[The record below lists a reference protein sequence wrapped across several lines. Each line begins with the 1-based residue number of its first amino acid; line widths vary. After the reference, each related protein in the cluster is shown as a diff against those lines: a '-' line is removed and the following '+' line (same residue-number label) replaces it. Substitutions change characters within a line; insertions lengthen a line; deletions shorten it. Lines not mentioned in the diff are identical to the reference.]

1 MKRDRFETV
10 VSKCSQ
16 KLFNYLLRMVRSRE
30 DAEDLL
36 QEVFAAFYQKMPKVD
51 EEYYES
57 YLYRAAHN
65 KALNLIKKRGRS
77 TELEMPELLPSS
89 EKVFD
94 PEQEMRD
101 KKNALVRTAIRRLNE
116 REASALNLQY
126 YENKSYQEIA
136 EIMDS
141 TVSAIDS
148 LLIRAKRKL
157 KKYLSQD
164 FATGDVLMG
173 DGRND

>member
-1 MKRDRFETV
+1 MKRDRFETI

-16 KLFNYLLRMVRSRE
+16 KLYNYLMRMVRNRE

-36 QEVFAAFYQKMPKVD
+36 QEVFASFYDKMPKVD
-51 EEYYES
+51 EDYFES
-57 YLYRAAHN
+57 YLYRTAHN
-65 KALNLIKKRGRS
+65 KALNLIKKRGRN
-77 TELEMPELLPSS
+77 TELEMPELLQAS

-94 PEQEMRD
+94 PEQQMRE
-101 KKNALVRTAIRRLNE
+101 KKNALVRDAIGRLNE

-136 EIMDS
+136 EVMDS
-141 TVSAIDS
+141 TVSAVDS

-157 KKYLSQD
+157 KQYLSQD
-164 FATGDVLMG
+164 FAKGDV
-173 DGRND
+173 

>member
-10 VSKCSQ
+10 VSRCSR
-16 KLFNYLLRMVRSRE
+16 KLFNYLLKMVRNRE

-36 QEVFAAFYQKMPKVD
+36 QEVFTAFYNKMPKVD
-51 EEYYES
+51 ESYYES

-65 KALNLIKKRGRS
+65 KAINLIKKRGKN
-77 TELEMPELLPSS
+77 TELEMPELLQSS

-94 PEQEMRD
+94 PEQQVRE
-101 KKNALVRTAIRRLNE
+101 KKNALVREAIGRLNE

-126 YENKSYQEIA
+126 YERKSYQEIA
-136 EIMDS
+136 DIMGS
-141 TVSAIDS
+141 TASAVDS

-164 FATGDVLMG
+164 FASSDV
-173 DGRND
+173 

>member
-10 VSKCSQ
+10 VARSSQ
-16 KLFNYLLRMVRSRE
+16 KLYNYLLRMLRSRE
-30 DAEDLL
+30 DAEDIL
-36 QEVFAAFYQKMPKVD
+36 QEVFIAFYDKMPKVD
-51 EEYYES
+51 EEFCES

-65 KALNLIKKRGRS
+65 KAINLIKKRSRT
-77 TELEMPELLPSS
+77 TELEMPELLLSN

-94 PEQEMRD
+94 PEQAMQEE
-101 KKNALVRTAIRRLNE
+101 KNAKVREAIGRLNE

-141 TVSAIDS
+141 TVSAVDS

-157 KKYLSQD
+157 KKILSQD
-164 FATGDVLMG
+164 YGSGDV
-173 DGRND
+173 